1 MPEASAM
8 SPNDNYG
15 REKGKKG
22 NTPNQE
28 SYRVGY
34 GRPPTATRFKL
45 GISGNPKGRRKKV
58 PSFSEVTEQVLN
70 KTIEM
75 RMGDRLLRM
84 SNREALVHSA
94 IRQAL
99 AGKPRLLTVL
109 PAIMRYERESLQG
122 GQADADLNLAAE
134 DEAILADFFVRQRA
148 TDNSGSGEE
157 NGIARPKRSNRL
169 AASRLSS
176 RLT

>member
-34 GRPPTATRFKL
+34 GRPPTATRFKP

-70 KTIEM
+70 EPVEM

-84 SNREALVHSA
+84 SNRQALVRSA

-109 PAIMRYERESLQG
+109 PAIMRFERESLQG
-122 GQADADLNLAAE
+122 QADADLTLAAE
-134 DEAILADFFVRQRA
+134 DEAILADFVARQRA
-148 TDNSGSGEE
+148 TENSGGEE
-157 NGIARPKRSNRL
+157 NGIA
-169 AASRLSS
+169 
-176 RLT
+176 

>member
-8 SPNDNYG
+8 SPNDNNA
-15 REKGKKG
+15 REKGKKA
-22 NTPNQE
+22 NTPNQAG
-28 SYRVGY
+28 YRVGY
-34 GRPPTATRFKL
+34 GRPPTETRFKK
-45 GISGNPKGRRKKV
+45 GVSGNPKGRRKKV

-84 SNREALVHSA
+84 SNREALVYSA

-99 AGKPRLLTVL
+99 AGKPRLLTAL
-109 PAIMRYERESLQG
+109 PAIMRYERESLQ

-134 DEAILADFFVRQRA
+134 DEAIVADYFTRQRV
-148 TDNSGSGEE
+148 TDSSGSGEE
-157 NGIARPKRSNRL
+157 NGITRPKRSNRR
-169 AASRLSS
+169 AA
-176 RLT
+176 